1 MPSAKVK
8 PYRSLRFAPC
18 GAGFS
23 LTSLLPLLL
32 CADALAFN
40 FGTESGEL
48 TGSLDTTLSYGQM
61 YRMEKQDK
69 NNDDINTND
78 GNRNFS
84 KGKLVTNAGSIV
96 STFKLSYGDYGLTLK
111 GKGYYDQQIA
121 KNRNDYFKNS
131 ATPEPAQ
138 ADPYNSF
145 PKKTRELSG
154 RKVELLDAYVNASW
168 DIFSLPFQLTVGKH
182 VLNWGESMFYRGGI
196 NSAINPL
203 DLSTYRMMNYNLSDL
218 KELYTPMEAVALTL
232 G

>member
-1 MPSAKVK
+1 MPSAKEK

-111 GKGYYDQQIA
+111 GK
-121 KNRNDYFKNS
+121 
-131 ATPEPAQ
+131 ATTTSRLPRTATTTLKTVQRPSQPKLTRTTVSPRKPVNCPVARSSCWMLMSMQ
-138 ADPYNSF
+138 A
-145 PKKTRELSG
+145 G
-154 RKVELLDAYVNASW
+154 
-168 DIFSLPFQLTVGKH
+168 IFSA
-182 VLNWGESMFYRGGI
+182 SR
-196 NSAINPL
+196 S
-203 DLSTYRMMNYNLSDL
+203 S
-218 KELYTPMEAVALTL
+218 
-232 G
+232 